1 MESKMKAIVIGA
13 GIVGSSVTYR
23 LAEAGV
29 DVTVLE
35 AGRIAGGTSGT
46 SFAWINSNNKPPRA
60 YHDLNVAGMTAHK
73 RIKEEFGGNAPW
85 LHETGNLEWRTDPAQ
100 RTAQLEKVARLKS
113 WDYPVELLSL
123 KQLIELEP
131 DIDPA
136 SVGDATIAFYPDEGY
151 VDPAVYSAAMLHAA
165 RRRGAKVI
173 CGAKV
178 VDLVTKGG
186 RVTGTRLADGQELT
200 ADIVVNCTGYRVNEI
215 SPDAAFHIPMAS
227 NVGFLVF
234 TPSAGTTLQRPF
246 HADDISIRPDG
257 AGRLMV
263 RREDLDRAVTIDTKA
278 SPELAPARE
287 AVRRAARILP
297 ALVGCEPEA
306 ARITIRPTPGDGHSA
321 VGTVP
326 GIDGF
331 YMVITHSG
339 VTLGAFLGAAVAD
352 EIAHNKT
359 RPELQPF
366 RPSRFHNQARSP
378 SNT

>member
-1 MESKMKAIVIGA
+1 MKAIVIGA

-23 LAEAGV
+23 LSEAGV

-60 YHDLNVAGMTAHK
+60 YHDLNVAGMNAHK
-73 RIKEEFGGNAPW
+73 QIRQEFGGKAPW
-85 LHETGNLEWRTDPAQ
+85 LHETGNLEWHSDPTHRA
-100 RTAQLEKVARLKS
+100 AQLEKVARLKS
-113 WDYPVELLSL
+113 WDYPVELLTV

-131 DIDPA
+131 DIDPG
-136 SVGDATIAFYPDEGY
+136 SVGDATIAYYPGEGY
-151 VDPAVYSAAMLHAA
+151 VDPAVYSAAMLHAS
-165 RRRGAKVI
+165 RRRGARII

-178 VDLVTKGG
+178 VDLLAKGG
-186 RVTGTRLADGQELT
+186 RVTGVRLADGRELV
-200 ADIVVNCTGYRVNEI
+200 ADIVVNCTGRWVNEI
-215 SPDAAFHIPMAS
+215 ARDPAFHIPMAS

-246 HADDISIRPDG
+246 HAGDISVRPDG

-263 RREDLDRAVTIDTKA
+263 RHEDLDRAVTIDTKP
-278 SPELAPARE
+278 SPDLEPARE
-287 AVRRAARILP
+287 AVRRAALILP
-297 ALVGCEPEA
+297 ALAGCAPEA
-306 ARITIRPTPGDGHSA
+306 ARITIRPSPGDGHSA

-352 EIAHNKT
+352 EIARGKS

-366 RPSRFHNQARSP
+366 RPSRFHNQARGAAG
-378 SNT
+378 NA